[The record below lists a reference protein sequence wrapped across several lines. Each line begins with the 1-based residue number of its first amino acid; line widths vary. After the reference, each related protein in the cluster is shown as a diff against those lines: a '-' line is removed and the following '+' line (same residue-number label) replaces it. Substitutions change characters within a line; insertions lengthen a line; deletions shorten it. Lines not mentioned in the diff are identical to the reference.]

1 MDGRAVCIS
10 VVRDISEEVAA
21 RERLKCQAEERERQ
35 ANQYDHLFQSML
47 CGIVQYRLT
56 GMGVEFKNANREAI
70 RIFGYEPEEFW
81 QKKIGICRC

>member
-1 MDGRAVCIS
+1 MPGRRAGAAGEP
-10 VVRDISEEVAA
+10 VRPS
-21 RERLKCQAEERERQ
+21 
-35 ANQYDHLFQSML
+35 FQSVL

-81 QKKIGICRC
+81 QKKDWNMPLLIAEEDRRAF